1 MKNAINHTKE
11 LFGERYKP
19 YQLQTDNYQKANL
32 QSTYE
37 AITKHFTPARAKN
50 SKAKVIENFF
60 NRFNK
65 KYFQREMVPNW
76 LGHNVNSK
84 KENQPNDEYLNAIR
98 KQFPNELGCRMQI
111 INAIEKD
118 RAEKVQKFVQQWQ
131 NLPQEDRIVFP
142 INEFLRVFGK
152 TTGYTNKLTG
162 NGVTPTI
169 NGEQYYFDSF
179 DLNLRTKV
187 IDTLEFVLEQ
197 KYEQPMALYD
207 RKEGD
212 AEKLQ
217 EVFDFNKETKETL
230 MDRNTENMEILQDY
244 FGTKPQLDTL
254 QKLLIVDSE
263 GQHKDQKSEA
273 RLNPKPKKKTIT
285 INTDDYEIIED
296 YRDSY

>member
-1 MKNAINHTKE
+1 
-11 LFGERYKP
+11 
-19 YQLQTDNYQKANL
+19 Q
-32 QSTYE
+32 
-37 AITKHFTPARAKN
+37 
-50 SKAKVIENFF
+50 
-60 NRFNK
+60 
-65 KYFQREMVPNW
+65 
-76 LGHNVNSK
+76 
-84 KENQPNDEYLNAIR
+84 NQPNDEYLNAIR
-98 KQFPNELGCRMQI
+98 HQFPNELGCRMQI

-131 NLPQEDRIVFP
+131 NLPQADRIVFP
-142 INEFLRVFGK
+142 INEFLRVFGQ

-179 DLNLRTKV
+179 DLNLRKYMHVDWCLYYDETDLSQVLAVNAESRNGKLTKV

-230 MDRNTENMEILQDY
+230 INRNTENMEILQGY
-244 FGTKPQLDTL
+244 FGTKPKLDTL

-285 INTDDYEIIED
+285 INDTDDYEIIED